1 MPQSLHCKY
10 GHIIFSTKHREPI
23 ITGDLEPRLF
33 EYLGGIVRGL
43 DARLVEINGTA
54 NHVHLLIRESK
65 SVTDQDFM
73 GHLKGDSSRWVNSTF
88 AGGTRFSWQDG
99 HGWFS
104 VSPADVDAAVA
115 YVRNQ
120 KAHHKTITFEEEF
133 RQFLRKYRV
142 EFDERYV
149 WD

>member
-10 GHIIFSTKHREPI
+10 GHIVFSTKNRHPL

-33 EYLGGIVRGL
+33 EYLGGIVRGA
-43 DARLVEINGTA
+43 DASLMEINGTA

-65 SVTDQDFM
+65 SVADKDFM
-73 GHLKGDSSRWVNSTF
+73 AQLKGDSSRWVNSAFTNSPH
-88 AGGTRFSWQDG
+88 FSWQDG
-99 HGWFS
+99 YGWFS
-104 VSPADVDAAVA
+104 VSPGDVDVAGA

-120 KAHHKTITFEEEF
+120 KEHHKAISFEDEF

-142 EFDERYV
+142 KFDERYI

>member
-1 MPQSLHCKY
+1 M
-10 GHIIFSTKHREPI
+10 
-23 ITGDLEPRLF
+23 ITADLEPRLF

-43 DARLVEINGTA
+43 DARAVEINGTA

-65 SVTDQDFM
+65 SVADRDFM
-73 GHLKGDSSRWVNSTF
+73 GQLKGDSSHWVNSSF
-88 AGGTRFSWQDG
+88 CDRPRFSWQG
-99 HGWFS
+99 GYGWFS

-120 KAHHKTITFEEEF
+120 KEHHKEVSFEEEF
-133 RQFLRKYRV
+133 RAFLRKYGV
-142 EFDERYV
+142 EYDERYV